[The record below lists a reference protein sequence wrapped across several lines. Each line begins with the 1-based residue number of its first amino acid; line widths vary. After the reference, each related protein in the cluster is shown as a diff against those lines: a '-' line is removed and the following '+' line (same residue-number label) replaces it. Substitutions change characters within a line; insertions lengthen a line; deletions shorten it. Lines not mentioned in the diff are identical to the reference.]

1 MDPAIIV
8 LICTSLANLIATLK
22 NSRCSEIEGHCCN
35 GLCDIMLKRE
45 VLNVDD
51 ESEVRPTTTT
61 TSEIEGV
68 V

>member
-22 NSRCSEIEGHCCN
+22 NSRCSEIEGHCCH

-45 VLNVDD
+45 VLDD
-51 ESEVRPTTTT
+51 EGDPVHSQ
-61 TSEIEGV
+61 IEGV

>member
-45 VLNVDD
+45 VLNADD
-51 ESEVRPTTTT
+51 EPEVRPTT